1 METKVIIFIGFM
13 ALAFIFL
20 AAAVSIP
27 NSNIALGLV
36 KIIILIIGIIFD
48 ILAFSSRY
56 YTYLI
61 VPMFTQRTRHIIL
74 SNERAYWL
82 SQTGDAV
89 LTKDGEDYIA
99 TMYIGIPLYVSSTEM
114 GDDEKLN
121 FARQV
126 GRLASVTKDPARITT
141 ELYIMNKDSYIQ
153 RLRDMINSVENQE
166 AKLTEENA
174 SSGEISKV
182 HGALAMWKKMLENI
196 SKVTSLELMSF
207 VSISAR
213 GQKEYEAV
221 NIAHQ
226 KSMELMSGI
235 GATMGVL
242 PNLVVGNDILKLIEP
257 EFMVPYSTI
266 SEQITKNLQEQVI

>member
-1 METKVIIFIGFM
+1 METKALIFIGFLV
-13 ALAFIFL
+13 LAFIFL

-36 KIIILIIGIIFD
+36 KIMMLALGIIFD
-48 ILAFSSRY
+48 ILAFASRY

-61 VPMFTQRTRHIIL
+61 VPMLRQRTRHIVL

-82 SQTGDAV
+82 AQTGDAV
-89 LTKDGEDYIA
+89 LTKEGEDYLA
-99 TMYIGIPLYVSSTEM
+99 TVYIGIPLYVSSTEM
-114 GDDEKLN
+114 SDEEKLN
-121 FARQV
+121 FAKQV
-126 GRLASVTKDPARITT
+126 GRLASITKDPARITT

-153 RLRDMINSVENQE
+153 RLRDMISTVENQE
-166 AKLTEENA
+166 AKLAQENA
-174 SSGEISKV
+174 PSGEINKV
-182 HGALAMWKKMLENI
+182 HGSLAMWKKMLENV

-213 GQKEYEAV
+213 GTKEYEAV
-221 NIAHQ
+221 NIVHQ

-235 GATMGVL
+235 GATLGVS
-242 PNLVVGNDILKLIEP
+242 PNLIVGNDILKLIEP
-257 EFMVPYSTI
+257 EFLIPYSTI